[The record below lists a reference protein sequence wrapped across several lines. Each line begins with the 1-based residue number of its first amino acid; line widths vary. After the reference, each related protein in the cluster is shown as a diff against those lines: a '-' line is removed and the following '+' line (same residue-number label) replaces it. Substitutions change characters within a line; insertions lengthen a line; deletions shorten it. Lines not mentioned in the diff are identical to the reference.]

1 MPRRDPNRVWD
12 LVRRYR
18 SLAARSP
25 DLNVFEIGVV
35 ERFGACFPILAG
47 RAGAGPR
54 SAIVLAGTH
63 GDEIAGPLAL
73 LQFWESEAHREF
85 SERIRFLFLPLI
97 NPFGFARGIRGNGK
111 VDLNRHFERPTAQPE
126 NEIVLD
132 FVRHRQAEL
141 LVSLHEDVSSPC
153 FYMYESGVRDRALFA
168 RIVADDVALLDAIEA
183 QGYPVCAGDRVDGNY
198 NRNGLVVSSPGSVRA
213 SRSGALEP
221 TLMRHEVI
229 RRVVGF
235 ETPGLQ
241 PLADRIEM
249 QQAALRHVLRSFLV

>member
-12 LVRRYR
+12 LVRRYE

-25 DLNVFEIGVV
+25 DLDVYEIGVV
-35 ERFGACFPILAG
+35 ERFGTRFPLLAG
-47 RAGAGPR
+47 TAGAGPR

-73 LQFWESEAHREF
+73 LQFWESEESREF
-85 SERIRFLFLPLI
+85 TEGIGFVFLPLI
-97 NPFGFARGIRGNGK
+97 NPIGFARGIRGNGR

-126 NEIVLD
+126 NKIVLD
-132 FVRHRQAEL
+132 FARQHRAEL
-141 LVSLHEDVSSPC
+141 LVSLHEDVSSRC
-153 FYMYESGVRDRALFA
+153 FYMYESGVRDRARFA
-168 RIVADDVALLDAIEA
+168 RIVADDVALLDAIES
-183 QGYPVCAGDRVDGNY
+183 QGYPVCGGDHVDGNY
-198 NRNGLVVSSPGSVRA
+198 NRNGLVVSNPGSVRA

-241 PLADRIEM
+241 PLADRIAM
-249 QQAALRHVLRSFLV
+249 QRAALCHVLRSFLV